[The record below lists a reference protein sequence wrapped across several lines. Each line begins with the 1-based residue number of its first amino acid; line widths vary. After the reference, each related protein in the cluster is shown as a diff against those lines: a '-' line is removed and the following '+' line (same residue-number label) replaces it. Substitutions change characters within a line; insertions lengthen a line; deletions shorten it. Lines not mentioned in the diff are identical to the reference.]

1 MKLRWEIH
9 SFDELSNANL
19 YAILQLRSAVF
30 VVEQHCPYQ
39 DADDKDQLSF
49 HVTGWEGDRLLAYC
63 RVLPPGL
70 SFEEA
75 SIGRVMVAASAR
87 GSGNGRNLM
96 ELAVRFSLRQFQG
109 TRITIGA
116 QSYLEE
122 FYNSL
127 GFAKISDTYLEDN
140 IPHIKMQ
147 LAP

>member
-9 SFDELSNANL
+9 SFDELSNTNL

-39 DADDKDQLSF
+39 DTDDKDQLSF
-49 HVTGWEGDRLLAYC
+49 HITGWEGDRLLAYC

-75 SIGRVMVAASAR
+75 SIGRVLVAGPAR

-96 ELAVRFSLRQFQG
+96 ELAVRFSLEQFQC

-116 QSYLEE
+116 QLYLEE
-122 FYNSL
+122 FYSSL

-147 LAP
+147 LTA

>member
-9 SFDELSNANL
+9 SFDELSNTNL

-30 VVEQHCPYQ
+30 VVEQLCPYQ

-49 HVTGWEGDRLLAYC
+49 HITGWEGDRLLAYC

-75 SIGRVMVAASAR
+75 SIGRVLVAGPAR

-96 ELAVRFSLRQFQG
+96 ELAVRFSLQQFQG

-116 QSYLEE
+116 QLYLEE
-122 FYNSL
+122 FYSSF
-127 GFAKISDTYLEDN
+127 GFARISDTYLEDS

-147 LAP
+147 LTA